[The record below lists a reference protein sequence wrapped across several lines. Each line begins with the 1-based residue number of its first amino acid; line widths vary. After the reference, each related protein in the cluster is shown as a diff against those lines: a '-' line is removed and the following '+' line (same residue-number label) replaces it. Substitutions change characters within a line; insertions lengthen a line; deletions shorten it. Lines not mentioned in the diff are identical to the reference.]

1 MLPDAHVHF
10 YVCVPPSSDQSVEPP
25 PVVVVGWGSCSEG
38 CSSMRR
44 QHICVRITIH
54 PVLHPPNININ
65 RAYFVRKSF
74 QAGTQGVTQ
83 CPAELHAILSPPQP
97 ILGSS
102 LCAAQN
108 VTICLDFRS
117 LFRRSRT
124 LSLLA
129 SCARGA
135 KWREDKHMARN
146 HFCVG
151 SAAVVFIRVSPAEH
165 TLQALAGWAVK
176 RQRSWMYVNKCW
188 KVLFMVLCS

>member
-25 PVVVVGWGSCSEG
+25 PVVVVGWGSCCEG

-54 PVLHPPNININ
+54 PVFTPPEHHHQQSLLCSEKFPGRYSGCNSMPCRTASNPE
-65 RAYFVRKSF
+65 S
-74 QAGTQGVTQ
+74 T
-83 CPAELHAILSPPQP
+83 PQP

-117 LFRRSRT
+117 LFRRSRPFQFVGLVRAMQSDGKINIWHGT
-124 LSLLA
+124 TFASEAPPWSLYA
-129 SCARGA
+129 
-135 KWREDKHMARN
+135 
-146 HFCVG
+146 
-151 SAAVVFIRVSPAEH
+151 
-165 TLQALAGWAVK
+165 WA
-176 RQRSWMYVNKCW
+176 QRSILYKH
-188 KVLFMVLCS
+188 